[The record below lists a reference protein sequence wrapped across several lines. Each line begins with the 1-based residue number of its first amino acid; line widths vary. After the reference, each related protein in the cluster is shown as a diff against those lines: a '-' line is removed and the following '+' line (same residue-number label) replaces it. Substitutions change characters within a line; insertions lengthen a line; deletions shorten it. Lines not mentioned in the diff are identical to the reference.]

1 MNEESIVVIMFY
13 NLTNLIYLY
22 LRPIIKWFLHRFT
35 RLCELQRICYG
46 HPEGAPRIKAVEN
59 SLNLSRTPSIIYMI
73 KNLNNVVQDD
83 ITELTFKQR
92 LVSSAVQNV
101 VSCKKINVKIHPDFP
116 PLFRCCVEL
125 IWGYKRLYHTVE
137 MIRNT
142 PYDSEDWSHE
152 EKLIEL
158 WNLLMP
164 DVPLEQRIT
173 KQWQHIGFQVLLFL
187 VCNKMYFLFG

>member
-1 MNEESIVVIMFY
+1 MDDETIIDKMFY

-22 LRPIIKWFLHRFT
+22 LRPLIKWFLHRFT

-46 HPEGAPRIKAVEN
+46 QPEGASRTKGVEM

-73 KNLNNVVQDD
+73 KNLNNVIQDD
-83 ITELTFKQR
+83 INEIVFKQR
-92 LVSSAVQNV
+92 VVYSAVQNV
-101 VSCKKINVKIHPDFP
+101 VSCKKIDMKIHPDFGR
-116 PLFRCCVEL
+116 LFRGCVEQ
-125 IWGYKRLYHTVE
+125 IWGYKRLYHAVE

-152 EKLIEL
+152 EKLLEL

-164 DVPLEQRIT
+164 HDRLEQRIT
-173 KQWQHIGFQVLLFL
+173 KQWQDIGFQV
-187 VCNKMYFLFG
+187 